1 MVPHNI
7 FGVLTVCT
15 GNIARSP
22 LTQQLLL
29 SKLQGAPG
37 QFSVASAGTAAVVG
51 SPMTR
56 QAAAL
61 SLRLGS
67 GSTDHVARA
76 VTSEIIDSVDLVLT
90 ATRAHRSDIVALL
103 PRASRYTF
111 TVRQFARLLDSLD
124 ASILALADES
134 IAERA
139 RRLVAEAAAQRGF
152 LPPLAQ
158 ASDDDVEDPFRLSD
172 EVYDRV
178 GVQIDQATARI
189 AAALMGE
196 RPAFGGI
203 LNGS

>member
-1 MVPHNI
+1 MVPHNT

-29 SKLQGAPG
+29 SKLHGAAS
-37 QFSVASAGTAAVVG
+37 QFSVTSAGTSAVVG

-61 SLRLGS
+61 SIRLGG

-76 VTSEIIDSVDLVLT
+76 VTAEIVDSVDLVLT
-90 ATRAHRSDIVALL
+90 ATRAHRSEIVALL

-124 ASILALADES
+124 ASILAPVQES
-134 IAERA
+134 IPERG
-139 RRLVAEAAAQRGF
+139 RRLVVEAAAQRGF

-178 GVQIDQATARI
+178 GSQIDRATAQI
-189 AAALMGE
+189 AAALVGK
-196 RPAFGGI
+196 RPVPGGI
-203 LNGS
+203 FDGA

>member
-1 MVPHNI
+1 MVPQNT

-29 SKLQGAPG
+29 SKLQGAAG
-37 QFSVASAGTAAVVG
+37 QFSVTSAGTAAVVG

-61 SLRLGS
+61 SMKFG
-67 GSTDHVARA
+67 GGPTDHVARA
-76 VTSEIIDSVDLVLT
+76 VTANIIDSVDLVLT
-90 ATRAHRSDIVALL
+90 ATRAHRSEIVALL

-124 ASILALADES
+124 ASILAPANESTAD
-134 IAERA
+134 RG

-152 LPPLAQ
+152 LPPLPQ
-158 ASDDDVEDPFRLSD
+158 VSDDDVEDPFRLSD
-172 EVYDRV
+172 EVYSRV
-178 GVQIDQATARI
+178 GSQIDGATARI
-189 AAALMGE
+189 AAALIGE
-196 RPAFGGI
+196 RPASGGI
-203 LNGS
+203 FDGA

>member
-1 MVPHNI
+1 MVPQNT

-29 SKLQGAPG
+29 SKLQRAAGE
-37 QFSVASAGTAAVVG
+37 FSVTSAGTSAVVG

-61 SLRLGS
+61 STRLG
-67 GSTDHVARA
+67 GGPTDHVARA
-76 VTSEIIDSVDLVLT
+76 VTKEIIDSADLVLT
-90 ATRAHRSDIVALL
+90 ATRAHRSEIVGML

-124 ASILALADES
+124 ASILAPADES
-134 IAERA
+134 TADRG
-139 RRLVAEAAAQRGF
+139 RRLVVEAAAQRGF

-158 ASDDDVEDPFRLSD
+158 VSDDDVEDPFRLSD